1 MGIDQE
7 KKHKRRHRSRSRSR
21 SRSKEKYREHKKV
34 LYCNFFQILY
44 ILNSPLFRKGKG
56 TDPDLL
62 TERKEG
68 IEKKKTEVEAGA
80 EVAEEMM
87 IVRDQKLMIELIQ

>member
-1 MGIDQE
+1 MI
-7 KKHKRRHRSRSRSR
+7 KKRNIGGGTDRGRGRVPDRKKNIANIKRCCT
-21 SRSKEKYREHKKV
+21 V
-34 LYCNFFQILY
+34 IFFKFY